1 MQAIC
6 AYFGKDLIENIPI
19 FWSLLKDTIK
29 TTEEDIEAYYAT
41 DGTATPVNFDQA
53 NELILCLQLIECAT
67 ASVHQSLSDEL
78 LDLLP
83 KLSRLLKHPLR
94 AVSFLYHLIYG

>member
-1 MQAIC
+1 M
-6 AYFGKDLIENIPI
+6 
-19 FWSLLKDTIK
+19 LKDTIK
-29 TTEEDIEAYYAT
+29 TTEEDIKSYYAT

-67 ASVHQSLSDEL
+67 TSVHPSLSDEL

-94 AVSFLYHLIYG
+94 AVSFYLSLNFYG